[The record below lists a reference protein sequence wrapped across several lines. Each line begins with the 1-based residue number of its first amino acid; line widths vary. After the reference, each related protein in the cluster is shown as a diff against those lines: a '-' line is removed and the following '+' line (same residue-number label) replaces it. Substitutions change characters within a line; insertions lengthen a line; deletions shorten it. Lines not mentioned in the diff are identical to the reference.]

1 MNRPDETSDQEK
13 DRTGSRSERRKARTA
28 AAIRDAAE
36 RLFLSRGYSATTME
50 DLAEEADVAVGS
62 IYAHFASKEGVY
74 SALIERALD
83 LDKQYC
89 DEGFSAGEL
98 PAERLFGLAEGYLR
112 FAREHPGYFQLF
124 RFPPPDRPGAE
135 LTPTATARVAQRI
148 EDETGRMTDEIQKMI
163 DEGIGRP
170 VDAKSTARFLWAAW
184 EGVICSHL
192 GPGNMGL
199 TDGEFEEVL
208 NRAREGFALSM
219 LAQSVL
225 NREARPD

>member
-1 MNRPDETSDQEK
+1 MSTA
-13 DRTGSRSERRKARTA
+13 DRTSERGSGRSRSDRRKARTA

-36 RLFLSRGYSATTME
+36 RLFLSRGYSTTRME

-74 SALIERALD
+74 SALIERALE
-83 LDKQYC
+83 LDKRYC
-89 DEGFSAGEL
+89 DEGFQAGSV
-98 PAERLFGLAEGYLR
+98 PAERLIGLAEGYLR

-135 LTPTATARVAQRI
+135 LTPTATAQVARRI
-148 EDETGRMTDEIQKMI
+148 EDETERMRAEIQQMI
-163 DEGIGRP
+163 DEGVGRE
-170 VDAKSTARFLWAAW
+170 VDAKSAARFLWAAW

-199 TDGEFEEVL
+199 SDEAFEEVL
-208 NRAREGFALSM
+208 NRAREAFALS
-219 LAQSVL
+219 LIDPSLVETAP
-225 NREARPD
+225 RPA